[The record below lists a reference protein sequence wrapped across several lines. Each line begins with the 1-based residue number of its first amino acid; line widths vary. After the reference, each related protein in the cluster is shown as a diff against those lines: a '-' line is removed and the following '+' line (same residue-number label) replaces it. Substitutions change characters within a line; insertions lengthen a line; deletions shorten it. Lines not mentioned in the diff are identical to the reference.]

1 MIKNKSIVFIILIV
15 IACGIMWALD
25 YVSSLPPSEDAET
38 SGLVKEPKVVRDFE
52 LFCDTLSSS
61 NWEPSAFQERVDR
74 LNVYKAKDIV
84 NASEFINLEEYM
96 YSAYAS
102 SLNNSYATWKNGCD
116 AASLRDLH
124 SEMKR
129 ISPINSASK
138 NKLKA
143 TLLEINGFYALLGT
157 PQKVDYMQ
165 RSEYSEAQFN
175 QLLAQVKSLPNYFNR
190 CSNVNTVKRESEIS
204 LNAFK
209 NFAINYNDA
218 VNVYKINPKDY
229 YAKKDMV
236 KLCKTAKESNY
247 TFYITQLNQLNVC
260 Q

>member
-1 MIKNKSIVFIILIV
+1 MIKNKLILFIILIV
-15 IACGIMWALD
+15 VAAGVMLALD
-25 YVSSLPPSEDAET
+25 YVSSLPPGEDPYVG
-38 SGLVKEPKVVRDFE
+38 GLVKEPKVVRDFK
-52 LFCDTLSSS
+52 LFCDTLSAS

-102 SLNNSYATWKNGCD
+102 SLSNTYATWKNGCD

-124 SEMKR
+124 AEMKR

-143 TLLEINGFYALLGT
+143 PLQEINGFYALLGT
-157 PQKVDYMQ
+157 PQKVDHMQ
-165 RSEYSEAQFN
+165 RSEYKEAQFN
-175 QLLAQVKSLPNYFNR
+175 QLLAQVKSLPNHFNR
-190 CSNVNTVKRESEIS
+190 CSNVNTIKREAEIA

-209 NFAINYNDA
+209 NFAEQYSDAVKAYNFDQRDYSNKNDLRKVCKIAKTSNYN
-218 VNVYKINPKDY
+218 
-229 YAKKDMV
+229 
-236 KLCKTAKESNY
+236 
-247 TFYITQLNQLNVC
+247 FYITQLTQLNVC

>member
-1 MIKNKSIVFIILIV
+1 MIKNKLILFVILIIV
-15 IACGIMWALD
+15 AVGVMFTLD
-25 YVSSLPPSEDAET
+25 YVSSLPPAEDPEIG
-38 SGLVKEPKVVRDFE
+38 GLVKEPKVVRDFK

-61 NWEPSAFQERVDR
+61 NWEPNAFQERVDR

-124 SEMKR
+124 AEMKR

-143 TLLEINGFYALLGT
+143 SLLEINGFYALLTT
-157 PQKVDYMQ
+157 PQKVDYLK

-175 QLLAQVKSLPNYFNR
+175 QLLAQVKSLPNHFNR
-190 CSNVNTVKRESEIS
+190 CSNVNTIKREADIA

-209 NFAINYNDA
+209 VFAINYNDA

-229 YAKKDMV
+229 YAKKDMA
-236 KLCKTAKESNY
+236 KLCKTAKSSNY
-247 TFYITQLNQLNVC
+247 NFYINQSNQLNVC